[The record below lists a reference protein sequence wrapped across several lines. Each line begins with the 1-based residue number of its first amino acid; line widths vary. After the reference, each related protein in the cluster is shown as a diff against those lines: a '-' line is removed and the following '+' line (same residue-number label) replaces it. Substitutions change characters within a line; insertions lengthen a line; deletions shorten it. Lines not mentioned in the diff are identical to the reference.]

1 MPATLKTRL
10 FCIAALMLTMATA
23 AEAQVPGSHQ
33 DPMVSLA
40 GPRFGI
46 TLLSGGITDKLMR
59 DARIR
64 VSPIITQFGWQ
75 SEKRFQTGRAD
86 VAGLTELVVLVGG
99 VEQNVLLPSLSWIV
113 GLRTTSGFEFGF
125 GPNVTPLGTA
135 VVYVA
140 GVNRKVG
147 ELNFPVNVSIVP
159 SESGVRMSV
168 LTGFN
173 AELFRRW

>member
-1 MPATLKTRL
+1 MPATLDTRL
-10 FCIAALMLTMATA
+10 FSVAALMLTMATPTA
-23 AEAQVPGSHQ
+23 AQRPGGEPA
-33 DPMVSLA
+33 PMVSLA

-46 TLLSGGITDKLMR
+46 TLLSGGITDKLKK
-59 DARIR
+59 DSQIR
-64 VSPIITQFGWQ
+64 VSPVITQFGWQ

-86 VAGLTELVVLVGG
+86 VVGLTELVVLVGG
-99 VEQNVLLPSLSWIV
+99 VEQNVVLPSLSWIL
-113 GLRTTSGFEFGF
+113 GMRTTSGFEFGL

-140 GVNRKVG
+140 GLNRKVG